1 MWWNKHEEFE
11 EWQHLPMNMAIPIE
25 FHEAEQTEEDSPSF
39 QTYAGYPHQ
48 HNSFRHSQNSNETV
62 DIQK

>member
-1 MWWNKHEEFE
+1 
-11 EWQHLPMNMAIPIE
+11 MNMAIPIE
-25 FHEAEQTEEDSPSF
+25 FHEAEETEEDSPSF